1 MAPTVDD
8 ADLGEI
14 YRDSRLRLTEL
25 MGAMEADPAEVQVA
39 ACPGWSVHDVLAHL
53 LAVAEDVQA
62 GRLTGPPTDEQSAEQ
77 VGRRRGTPTSEVLE
91 EWGEMGP
98 VFEEV
103 LRAVR
108 VWPGA
113 LDVLAHEQDVRA
125 AIGQPGARDTEGI
138 RLGAEWFLG
147 NLNPPVPMLVRLEDG
162 QWRVGPGGADPL
174 ILDTDSF
181 ELFRFR
187 LGRRS
192 KAQMRA
198 MRWTGDP
205 SPVIDSLAVFGPSE
219 VDIIE

>member
-1 MAPTVDD
+1 MATTVDD
-8 ADLGEI
+8 ADLGDI
-14 YRDSRLRLTEL
+14 DRDARLRLTEL
-25 MGAMEADPAEVQVA
+25 VGTMEGDPATVRVA

-62 GRLTGPPTDEQSAEQ
+62 GKLTGPPTDEQSAEQ
-77 VGRRRGTPTSEVLE
+77 VARRRGTSTAALLE

-98 VFEEV
+98 GFEEV

-138 RLGAEWFLG
+138 RLGAEWFIG

-162 QWRVGPGGADPL
+162 QWRVGPGGPDPL
-174 ILDTDSF
+174 VLDTDSF
-181 ELFRFR
+181 EFFRVV

-192 KAQMRA
+192 KAQLRA
-198 MRWTGDP
+198 LRWTGDP
-205 SPVIDSLAVFGPSE
+205 APVIDSLAVFGPAE